1 MLEEREREGNMK
13 WKRRVEE
20 KYKEGGREGRGGE
33 WDREEEE
40 MLYQKG
46 RVEEKDKEGR
56 K

>member
-33 WDREEEE
+33 WDREE
-40 MLYQKG
+40 G
-46 RVEEKDKEGR
+46 RDAVPERKSGREG
-56 K
+56 